1 LSEYT
6 FGDTDVARER
16 LAVLAEVFAPTTN
29 ALLADLPPAFVRY
42 VLDLGCGPGHTTA
55 LLRAAFPLAEITG
68 FDASAA
74 MVDEARARVPR
85 ATFAVYDVTRPL
97 RLPADIVFARFLL
110 GHLPD
115 TDAAQAAWVK
125 SLRPGNGMLVC
136 EEPVTYLSDDLWFA
150 RYEETV
156 TAIVAATG
164 ATLWAAPALDRTP
177 ERCERVLD
185 RVLEHPVPAARAGA
199 MFWRNAAQWRDR
211 TPDGNALLEY
221 FRALE
226 LSGSD
231 EPVIWQMRQVV
242 FRKLRA

>member
-1 LSEYT
+1 MSDYT
-6 FGDTDVARER
+6 FGDSDVARER

-74 MVDEARARVPR
+74 MVDDARARVPR

-97 RLPADIVFARFLL
+97 RLPADIIFARFLL

-115 TDAAQAAWVK
+115 PGAAQAAWAK
-125 SLRPGNGMLVC
+125 SLRPGNGLLVC
-136 EEPVTYLSDDLWFA
+136 EEPVGYLSTDPWFA
-150 RYEETV
+150 RYEENV
-156 TAIVAATG
+156 TAVVAATG
-164 ATLWAAPALDRTP
+164 ATLWAAPALDRAP

-185 RVLEHPVPAARAGA
+185 RVLEHPVRAARAGA
-199 MFWRNAAQWRDR
+199 MFWRNAAQWRER
-211 TPDGNALLEY
+211 TPDGEALFEH

-242 FRKLRA
+242 FRKQRA